1 MLEFNFTNYFFKN
14 LKKLSPILRKLF
26 WKRLEIFKKDIFHPQ
41 LKTHK
46 LKGLK
51 NCWSFSLNFSLR
63 VIFRLE
69 GEKVFFL
76 EIGSHDIYK

>member
-1 MLEFNFTNYFFKN
+1 MKKIIFSKHFRRVFKKISNTQKINFEKKYKFFC
-14 LKKLSPILRKLF
+14 
-26 WKRLEIFKKDIFHPQ
+26 KDIFHPQ